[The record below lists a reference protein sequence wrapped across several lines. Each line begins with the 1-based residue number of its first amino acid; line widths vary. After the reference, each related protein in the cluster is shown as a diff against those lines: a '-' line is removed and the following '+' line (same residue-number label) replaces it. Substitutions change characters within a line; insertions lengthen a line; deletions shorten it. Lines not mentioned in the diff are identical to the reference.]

1 MKNKFD
7 RKILISMVV
16 VGIVYFALM
25 IFSNF
30 TGAKNINMLAIFEKD
45 EFAQIKHVLR
55 MLTPGETLYDTLRHF
70 FVYLHYFYGYP
81 FYLFSAI
88 MMLPYRLLAGT
99 DWGNNIAVTVL
110 LLRQLVSV
118 LPMIIS
124 IGLMVGLQ
132 TKKKSIYM
140 VLGLFVF
147 LLSIPAVIL
156 NNFWWHPDSLAI
168 LLVVLTIFFIDRDE
182 FQYGKYFYLA
192 AITCGIAFSVKYA
205 GAFFVLAIPTYLIW
219 GIVSRKIVWRRAFFL
234 ALSFVLVMFVA
245 LLISNPLLL
254 LPQER
259 DEIIQIQQLQ
269 FVQTRIGY
277 YSVNPDWNLS
287 VEKINRIVWP
297 YYAQWF
303 TLILLVAGLIKGI
316 ASSRFRLINV
326 MILMY
331 ILPYIFT
338 VGTSSI
344 RPLYFLPV
352 IIPLASSLVHLF
364 PENISFRGDVWRQ
377 ANLQSK
383 IQRLLPWGLL
393 ILLLGQFG
401 IYIQKDIEIY
411 DGILYREERSESIA
425 FYQDVENLLV
435 EHDLDVQ
442 QLKIYRDPT
451 AYVPPK
457 PNYEILMKWKL
468 ASYDYLNATQPDLL
482 LLEMAYVLEFAK
494 PDAIEN
500 AVDPGDMIAW
510 QQFYGDA
517 YADQL
522 PGYSIFFQNEYGL
535 ALIRSELLK

>member
-182 FQYGKYFYLA
+182 FQYGK
-192 AITCGIAFSVKYA
+192 
-205 GAFFVLAIPTYLIW
+205 
-219 GIVSRKIVWRRAFFL
+219 
-234 ALSFVLVMFVA
+234 
-245 LLISNPLLL
+245 
-254 LPQER
+254 
-259 DEIIQIQQLQ
+259 
-269 FVQTRIGY
+269 
-277 YSVNPDWNLS
+277 
-287 VEKINRIVWP
+287 
-297 YYAQWF
+297 
-303 TLILLVAGLIKGI
+303 
-316 ASSRFRLINV
+316 
-326 MILMY
+326 
-331 ILPYIFT
+331 
-338 VGTSSI
+338 
-344 RPLYFLPV
+344 
-352 IIPLASSLVHLF
+352 
-364 PENISFRGDVWRQ
+364 
-377 ANLQSK
+377 
-383 IQRLLPWGLL
+383 
-393 ILLLGQFG
+393 
-401 IYIQKDIEIY
+401 
-411 DGILYREERSESIA
+411 
-425 FYQDVENLLV
+425 
-435 EHDLDVQ
+435 
-442 QLKIYRDPT
+442 
-451 AYVPPK
+451 
-457 PNYEILMKWKL
+457 
-468 ASYDYLNATQPDLL
+468 
-482 LLEMAYVLEFAK
+482 
-494 PDAIEN
+494 
-500 AVDPGDMIAW
+500 
-510 QQFYGDA
+510 
-517 YADQL
+517 
-522 PGYSIFFQNEYGL
+522 
-535 ALIRSELLK
+535 